1 MKKFYYDLHTH
12 SCLSPCGD
20 DDNTPNN
27 IVGMASLCGLDIL
40 ALTDHNSCKNCPAF
54 FEAAKKHGII
64 PIAGMELTT
73 SEDIHVVCLFESLD
87 DALSFDEYV
96 ESNRIKFKNKPELF
110 GHQRVLD
117 KEDNPVLEIEDL
129 LINATNISISQVG
142 EIVRNYRGVCYPA
155 HIDRESNGII
165 AVLGSLP
172 EDIPFDYYELHDS
185 AMIEEYSKRFGISRS
200 RFIVSSDAHYLTEF
214 RDKECYFEL
223 EDNEDQ
229 KEIIKQLFDVLRRPR
244 K

>member
-27 IVGMASLCGLDIL
+27 IVGMASLCGLEIL

-54 FEAAKKHGII
+54 FEVAKKYGII

-73 SEDIHVVCLFESLD
+73 SEDIHVVCLFESLK

-96 ESNRIKFKNKPELF
+96 ENNRTKFKNKPELF

-117 KEDNPVLEIEDL
+117 KEDNPIFEIEDL

-142 EIVRNYRGVCYPA
+142 EIVRNHKGICYPA

-185 AMIEEYSKRFGISRS
+185 TMIEEYSKKFGIPKS

-223 EDNEDQ
+223 EDNDDP
-229 KEIIKQLFDVLRRPR
+229 KEIVKHLFNVLRRP
-244 K
+244 KI